1 MTKEEKKAKERHDK
15 ELFVETKLYP
25 LLDAI
30 NHSILYAEFVVD
42 DGDEFVEITYSTP
55 LSARK
60 LMLLVLKQSRTAF
73 LSWISQDTVT
83 RKFRLSATTR
93 TALRLSQMRLELMSQ
108 IFHISTDVL
117 LGLVKSEM

>member
-55 LSARK
+55 LSALR
-60 LMLLVLKQSRTAF
+60 VN
-73 LSWISQDTVT
+73 VT
-83 RKFRLSATTR
+83 DCDL
-93 TALRLSQMRLELMSQ
+93 LELSRY
-108 IFHISTDVL
+108 VL
-117 LGLVKSEM
+117 ARIGIGGKQ